1 MQSVVTVNNPN
12 AMMANMFGN
21 RQDYARVQSMVANKS
36 PQELSQL
43 VFSVARDM
51 GIPEQ
56 QVMTLA
62 NQIGLS
68 LQKG

>member
-1 MQSVVTVNNPN
+1 MGMVNNPN
-12 AMMANMFGN
+12 VMMANMFGN
-21 RQDYARVQSMVANKS
+21 RKDYANVQNMVANKS

>member
-1 MQSVVTVNNPN
+1 MGIVNNPN
-12 AMMANMFGN
+12 VMMASMFGK
-21 RQDYARVQSMVANKS
+21 RKDYANVQNMVVNKS

-43 VFSVARDM
+43 VFSVARDR